1 LTPLENSENF
11 FESLRGII
19 KMKPHIMPIAIG
31 IICLG
36 FIFGEN
42 TFAAENAENNTQN
55 FFSLSSLIAPLGAAT
70 LSFVSATFLTGLFRR
85 KLGRRFLKL
94 HLYLAVISIV
104 LGLTHGILVFILLG

>member
-1 LTPLENSENF
+1 MA
-11 FESLRGII
+11 I
-19 KMKPHIMPIAIG
+19 KMKPHVMPIAIG

-42 TFAAENAENNTQN
+42 ASADENNDTQGS
-55 FFSLSSLIAPLGAAT
+55 FSLSSLIVPLGIAT

-94 HLYLAVISIV
+94 HLHLAVISIV
-104 LGLTHGILVFILLG
+104 LGLTHGILVFILFG